1 METMKITQAL
11 AEIKL
16 AAKKIES
23 STGFVLKNVKRDDR
37 LRDPFEKEKTTQEE
51 MVKRELQSIED
62 NEKRIVAL
70 RTAINKANIENS
82 ITIEGITKTIAE
94 WIIWRRDIL
103 PSIEDR
109 LYKINKQLDTSLSY
123 PGNVTEMLRR
133 SAEQKPQEVINY
145 VFNVSEKDLL
155 EKTQFTQTVAEKLD
169 GMLSLV
175 NANIDISI

>member
-16 AAKKIES
+16 AGRKIES
-23 STGFVLKNVKRDDR
+23 STEFVLKNVKRDDR
-37 LRDPFEKEKTTQEE
+37 LRDPFEKEKVTQEQ
-51 MVKRELQSIED
+51 MVNRELQSIED

-82 ITIEGITKTIAE
+82 ITIEGVTKTIAE

-103 PSIEDR
+103 PGIEDR
-109 LYKINKQLDTSLSY
+109 LHKINRQLE
-123 PGNVTEMLRR
+123 VTPSNSAVMAELLRGR
-133 SAEQKPQEVINY
+133 QDAKSQDVINY
-145 VFNVSEKDLL
+145 VFNVSEKNLL
-155 EKTQFTQTVAEKLD
+155 EKTQTIQAIAEKLD

-175 NANIDISI
+175 NANIDITI